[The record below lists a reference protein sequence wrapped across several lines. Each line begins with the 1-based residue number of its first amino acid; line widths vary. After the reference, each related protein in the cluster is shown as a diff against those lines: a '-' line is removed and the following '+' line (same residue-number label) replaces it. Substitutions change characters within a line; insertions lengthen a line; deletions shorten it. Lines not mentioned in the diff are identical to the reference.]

1 MNPSS
6 PASPRLGRPV
16 ALALAATALVAIGAI
31 ALMVWLGSLKPES
44 SSTAGPSAL
53 LQVTAAVAPGAAVK
67 LSLPGGE
74 ATVFIPAD
82 AVTGEGS
89 VALALREPDLFPESG
104 EQAAWRRPVIVN
116 LEFYDRAGNLV
127 IQPAFANPIVVCF
140 ALGGAEWERYMEDPA
155 AHRIQYYDDQSGPPA
170 WVSLPTRIDTEN
182 RQLCGDISH
191 LTLIAL
197 ALQEAPVPVPTS
209 QGPYAP

>member
-6 PASPRLGRPV
+6 PASPRFSRPA
-16 ALALAATALVAIGAI
+16 ALALSATALLAVGAI

-44 SSTAGPSAL
+44 SSTAGSSAL
-53 LQVTAAVAPGAAVK
+53 LQVTAAVSPDAAVK

-74 ATVFIPAD
+74 AAVFVPAD
-82 AVTGEGS
+82 SVTAEGS
-89 VALALREPDLFPESG
+89 MALALREPDLFPETG
-104 EQAAWRRPVIVN
+104 EQAGWRRPVIVN
-116 LEFYDRAGNLV
+116 LEFYDRLGNLV
-127 IQPAFANPIVVCF
+127 AQPVFANPIVVCF
-140 ALGGAEWERYMEDPA
+140 ALGGAQWDGYLEDPA
-155 AHRIQYYDDQSGPPA
+155 AYRVQYYDDQSGPPG
-170 WVSLPTRIDTEN
+170 WVTLPTRIDTEN

-197 ALQEAPVPVPTS
+197 AVKEAPGPVPTS